1 MKRGDRVMFLL
12 FAVLVLMSAAVWL
25 WQNYILPDG
34 AAAEVLQ
41 NGHVIK
47 KIDLR
52 KANGEEYRFA
62 SHKCVNLVRAE
73 RGRIAVISADC
84 PDRDCV
90 RRGYISRPGESAVC
104 LPGRLVIR
112 ISGAGEVD
120 GVTY

>member
-25 WQNYILPDG
+25 RQNYILPDG

-62 SHKCVNLVRAE
+62 SHGCVNLVRAE
-73 RGRIAVISADC
+73 HGKNHDSPAHRRQSGRRMPILARTRSH
-84 PDRDCV
+84 
-90 RRGYISRPGESAVC
+90 
-104 LPGRLVIR
+104 
-112 ISGAGEVD
+112 
-120 GVTY
+120 